1 MKYLTETETAEILGL
16 QPATLKVARSTR
28 TGDIATLPFAKFG
41 RSIRYAEDEVRN
53 WAAERRVATK

>member
-1 MKYLTETETAEILGL
+1 MKYLTEVETAEMLGL

-41 RSIRYAEDEVRN
+41 RSIRYSEDDVRN
-53 WAAERRVATK
+53 WAEQRSVMAK